1 MVGVGVGVAVVVGVV
16 VGVVVAVGVGV
27 AVGVAVGVVVNMNP
41 TCMSCRRVPG
51 VKKVLSIN
59 GRGKLWKCQGCLDR
73 KSVSFFAKDEKE
85 KIERRTH
92 GA

>member
-1 MVGVGVGVAVVVGVV
+1 
-16 VGVVVAVGVGV
+16 
-27 AVGVAVGVVVNMNP
+27 MNP